1 MDLGS
6 ILAAQMAPKS
16 RPGGG
21 PDAPSDVY
29 QSQME
34 QKRVLA
40 SFFSC
45 LINIAMMQSDCKNR
59 CVFKDFDFVTLVVF
73 ACDLSSRS
81 LQKQSKIG
89 VQNVPKPSQNAFR
102 YQLRVGNASITA
114 LERFWPPKWPP
125 KRGP

>member
-1 MDLGS
+1 MEDRFRIDSGS
-6 ILAAQMAPKS
+6 ILAAKIGPKS

-34 QKRVLA
+34 QKSDLA

-59 CVFKDFDFVTLVVF
+59 CVFEDFDFVTLVAF
-73 ACDLSSRS
+73 AYHLSS
-81 LQKQSKIG
+81 
-89 VQNVPKPSQNAFR
+89 
-102 YQLRVGNASITA
+102 
-114 LERFWPPKWPP
+114 
-125 KRGP
+125 